1 MTGEATAKVPDVAL
15 RRLDGAGAF
24 TSALSVPEFALAGH
38 AGLRPLAQVVGSCF
52 YHLGWQQMPTVS
64 GSASPEADAF
74 WGWRGA
80 GGWGRG
86 QTFELEGPTD
96 AWNEAR
102 RLALAR
108 LAEEARLS
116 GGDAVVS
123 IRITRRRFDWS
134 DAVIEF
140 VAFGTAGRTRDRAP
154 VPDDE
159 PVLSNLTAAELLQ
172 LRSCGWRAAGLV
184 AATSVCCVLAGWRQQ
199 YGTSWT
205 GRRWV
210 NQELPDFTR
219 GFYDARAQA
228 MLRVER
234 QARELAADGIVAT
247 VIETE
252 QHEHDGD
259 LYLTVHV
266 IGTAIAEDQPRNPEI
281 YSAIALNEEGR

>member
-1 MTGEATAKVPDVAL
+1 MTRDATAHIPAVAV
-15 RRLDGAGAF
+15 RRLESARAF

-38 AGLRPLAQVVGSCF
+38 AQLRPLAQVVGSCF
-52 YHLGWQQMPTVS
+52 YHLGWQQMPTV
-64 GSASPEADAF
+64 GGYRSPDADAF

-86 QTFELEGPTD
+86 QTFELQGPTD

-102 RLALAR
+102 RRAVAR
-108 LAEEARLS
+108 LAAEARHA

-123 IRITRRRFDWS
+123 VRITRRRFDWS
-134 DAVIEF
+134 DSVIEF
-140 VAFGTAGRTRDRAP
+140 VAFGTAARADERAP
-154 VPDDE
+154 APDDG

-172 LRSCGWRAAGLV
+172 LRRCGWRTAGLV
-184 AATSVCCVLAGWRQQ
+184 AATSVCCVLSGWKQQ

-252 QHEHDGD
+252 QHEHEGD

-266 IGTAIAEDQPRNPEI
+266 LGTAIAEDQPREPEI
-281 YSAIALNEEGR
+281 YAAIALNEEGR